1 MEPDHRA
8 PLIRTSGELGYL
20 TRSRLSDAPMRLD
33 SPSLRLNSVIV
44 PPNPEDLTRP
54 LTPAFNSSK
63 TRLAE
68 EVIKDLSTYV
78 EKVYPKVINSP
89 YSFSDVKILST
100 QVNAL
105 AVTNEG
111 FAIFIDVEHSTFEE
125 QSLSQHALAS
135 VVVSKG
141 DGFAFV
147 KERDHGKIYLIEL
160 PSMKVK
166 KTLKISGETTNGI
179 GKMCLSPDENSLY
192 ARLWKGEIV
201 RWEMPLLREYQV
213 MLAERNVACM
223 NLSPDGIFVVGTA
236 DKKLILFSLQFAKIC
251 EKSLDFIVDAYICF
265 SSDSSFIM
273 LGMSKSIKVFSKDTL
288 DLVQEIE
295 TNVQANDVRMTKD
308 NKYIIA
314 ALESGHLCF
323 FGRGSNLDL
332 RIKIHESGIKTIHI
346 TLDQDKIYTFG
357 SDSKLSHVNFPVLT
371 LFMDSDQ
378 VRSID
383 PDVLFDEQVL
393 SKTNL
398 NENDDQPFKA
408 LCIVVNSS
416 TSQLIAGGESNIIY
430 LFDADSLSQVG
441 DLPGHQDY
449 VYSLALLNDRYLA
462 SGSADHTVI
471 IWDLANKSK
480 KSSLFRHFGT
490 VSALCRLDNKRLASG
505 SHDRSIKI
513 WIWDLEQMVYSIS
526 ELPDPVLALSLAK
539 PGYIMAGYKGLI
551 QCWSITTFNL
561 IFEKTSEKEIK
572 CLKML
577 EIKQSQS
584 IQFFFLLDPKE
595 PGLFIENPLLT
606 ESVTC
611 WGPDENRTYEF
622 ISYIREIFSGKLPQY
637 DEYMDLWLITP
648 YNISIVHIYS
658 YFNLH
663 HYLAQSLMN
672 GAALINSV
680 TNFNALTIA
689 LDMKNKECVEV
700 IIKNL
705 WKQYQF
711 NPFVFS
717 CIDVDTVQRL
727 NLIDTYLLPKVYK
740 LMVVSADY
748 GKFFTDASNLPVVH
762 LAFTN
767 IMNPKQILHG
777 IESKGDAQ
785 AKFLFSS
792 LNLYLNPGSGKSI
805 QFMKTLL
812 ECKHPEVFNTDLVQ
826 YILLFKWASVKYFL
840 FTELVIFVAYFIYL
854 LLWMLFLSTA
864 RETWIVTALGFLLFL
879 FNVYSSII
887 SGSLFFENLVDF
899 LRFGVLSTFLVANEA
914 KAGAEFIQYL
924 KMLTISL
931 SFLQGLTYFKLFS
944 QTRHVIRNALALFK
958 ESISLLFLLGYILSV
973 VCILIF
979 INQNKSG
986 TPTLLIS
993 LDIDISQLI
1002 DFFQIFFDYIVPGL
1016 IVISLMALTG
1026 SSLDKTEA
1034 DLSAEYKELAQI
1046 VLKGELCLVWK
1057 RKKNWLEFVHVCTF
1071 EHFKGIDR
1079 VKKVAK
1085 MVKAVKQGQDSQRF
1099 EILEGFD
1106 EIKKKIEEISS
1117 GLKEVRKEKR
1127 HRKK

>member
-1 MEPDHRA
+1 M
-8 PLIRTSGELGYL
+8 
-20 TRSRLSDAPMRLD
+20 
-33 SPSLRLNSVIV
+33 
-44 PPNPEDLTRP
+44 
-54 LTPAFNSSK
+54 
-63 TRLAE
+63 
-68 EVIKDLSTYV
+68 
-78 EKVYPKVINSP
+78 
-89 YSFSDVKILST
+89 
-100 QVNAL
+100 
-105 AVTNEG
+105 
-111 FAIFIDVEHSTFEE
+111 
-125 QSLSQHALAS
+125 
-135 VVVSKG
+135 
-141 DGFAFV
+141 
-147 KERDHGKIYLIEL
+147 
-160 PSMKVK
+160 
-166 KTLKISGETTNGI
+166 
-179 GKMCLSPDENSLY
+179 
-192 ARLWKGEIV
+192 
-201 RWEMPLLREYQV
+201 
-213 MLAERNVACM
+213 
-223 NLSPDGIFVVGTA
+223 
-236 DKKLILFSLQFAKIC
+236 
-251 EKSLDFIVDAYICF
+251 
-265 SSDSSFIM
+265 
-273 LGMSKSIKVFSKDTL
+273 
-288 DLVQEIE
+288 
-295 TNVQANDVRMTKD
+295 
-308 NKYIIA
+308 
-314 ALESGHLCF
+314 
-323 FGRGSNLDL
+323 
-332 RIKIHESGIKTIHI
+332 
-346 TLDQDKIYTFG
+346 
-357 SDSKLSHVNFPVLT
+357 
-371 LFMDSDQ
+371 
-378 VRSID
+378 
-383 PDVLFDEQVL
+383 
-393 SKTNL
+393 
-398 NENDDQPFKA
+398 
-408 LCIVVNSS
+408 
-416 TSQLIAGGESNIIY
+416 
-430 LFDADSLSQVG
+430 
-441 DLPGHQDY
+441 
-449 VYSLALLNDRYLA
+449 
-462 SGSADHTVI
+462 
-471 IWDLANKSK
+471 
-480 KSSLFRHFGT
+480 
-490 VSALCRLDNKRLASG
+490 
-505 SHDRSIKI
+505 
-513 WIWDLEQMVYSIS
+513 
-526 ELPDPVLALSLAK
+526 
-539 PGYIMAGYKGLI
+539 
-551 QCWSITTFNL
+551 
-561 IFEKTSEKEIK
+561 
-572 CLKML
+572 
-577 EIKQSQS
+577 
-584 IQFFFLLDPKE
+584 
-595 PGLFIENPLLT
+595 
-606 ESVTC
+606 
-611 WGPDENRTYEF
+611 
-622 ISYIREIFSGKLPQY
+622 
-637 DEYMDLWLITP
+637 
-648 YNISIVHIYS
+648 
-658 YFNLH
+658 
-663 HYLAQSLMN
+663 
-672 GAALINSV
+672 
-680 TNFNALTIA
+680 
-689 LDMKNKECVEV
+689 
-700 IIKNL
+700 
-705 WKQYQF
+705 
-711 NPFVFS
+711 
-717 CIDVDTVQRL
+717 
-727 NLIDTYLLPKVYK
+727 IDTYLLPKVYK

-993 LDIDISQLI
+993 LDIDISQLM
-1002 DFFQIFFDYIVPGL
+1002 D
-1016 IVISLMALTG
+1016 LTG